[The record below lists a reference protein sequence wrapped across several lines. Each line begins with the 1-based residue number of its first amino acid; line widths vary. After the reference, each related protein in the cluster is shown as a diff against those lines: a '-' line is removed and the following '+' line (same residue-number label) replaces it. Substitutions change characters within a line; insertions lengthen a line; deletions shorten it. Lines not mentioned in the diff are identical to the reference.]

1 MLELSFA
8 DCVHT
13 PDVCLRTQ
21 NHRVPGCMVRSPG
34 TDISHGM
41 TYRTSTVD
49 WRNTLIRVKT
59 LFGARIVAV
68 GPYGKKAARE
78 KADETKVTWNGM
90 D

>member
-1 MLELSFA
+1 MSVFVPRSIAFLDAWSDPDGA
-8 DCVHT
+8 DT
-13 PDVCLRTQ
+13 
-21 NHRVPGCMVRSPG
+21 
-34 TDISHGM
+34 SHGM

-78 KADETKVTWNGM
+78 KADEMKVTWNGM